1 MKRDN
6 SEAPHDAPPPPPQRT
21 IRIAGSAHE
30 PVALAATIVIGIV
43 GAGAAN
49 LMALP
54 LPWLSGSLLAVAGA
68 AVAGLR
74 IRRETLTFPFRLRV
88 FFVPIIGVAIGGAFT
103 PALLSEAPGWWITL
117 LALFVFLPVAHA
129 LGYVI
134 YRHGAGYP
142 RETAFFAA
150 MPGGLIEAV
159 AMGEKAGADP
169 TTLTLL
175 QFSRLILC
183 ILLVPLGITL
193 YEGIAVGSASGI
205 AFGAGESLGLLDA
218 VILFAA
224 GAIGLL
230 GAQWIGMPAAVIT
243 GPILIS
249 GLVHLTG
256 LTEADPPAWLVSLTQ
271 LIVGTS
277 LGVRF
282 TGFPRASLARGMAA
296 AAASVGLA
304 LSIALGIGL
313 ALAAAVG
320 ENAEAVILAFAPG
333 GVVEMSLV
341 ALSLQ
346 ISVVFVS
353 AHHVARILLCVFM
366 AKAVHAWLVKH
377 RGWT

>member
-1 MKRDN
+1 MKKVRITG
-6 SEAPHDAPPPPPQRT
+6 SLHDPLALAGT
-21 IRIAGSAHE
+21 MAIGIAGAM
-30 PVALAATIVIGIV
+30 LAKLV
-43 GAGAAN
+43 
-49 LMALP
+49 ALP

-68 AVAGLR
+68 AVAGFRLR
-74 IRRETLTFPFRLRV
+74 GEILTFPLQLRRY
-88 FFVPIIGVAIGGAFT
+88 FVPIIGVAIGGAFT

-117 LALFVFLPVAHA
+117 LALLVFLPIAHA

-134 YRHGAGYP
+134 YRHAAGYP

-159 AMGEKAGADP
+159 AMGEKAGGDAA
-169 TTLTLL
+169 TLTLL

-193 YEGIAVGSASGI
+193 YEGMAVGSASGV
-205 AFGAGESLGLLDA
+205 AFGAGEALGVADALILL
-218 VILFAA
+218 AA
-224 GAIGLL
+224 GAVGLL
-230 GAQWIGMPAAVIT
+230 GAERIGMPAAVIT
-243 GPILIS
+243 GPILAS
-249 GLVHLTG
+249 GFVHLAG
-256 LTEADPPAWLVSLTQ
+256 FTEADPPAWIVSLTQ

-304 LSIALGIGL
+304 LALALAIGL
-313 ALAAAVG
+313 GLAAAVG
-320 ENAEAVILAFAPG
+320 EDAEAVILAFAPG

-366 AKAVHAWLVKH
+366 AKGVHAWLVKH
-377 RGWT
+377 RGWNTAQADASKQD